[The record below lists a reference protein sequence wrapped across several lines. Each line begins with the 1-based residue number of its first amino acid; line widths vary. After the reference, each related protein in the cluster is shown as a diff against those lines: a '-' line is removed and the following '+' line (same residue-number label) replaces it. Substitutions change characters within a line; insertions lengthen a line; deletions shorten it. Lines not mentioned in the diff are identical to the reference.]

1 MPLHH
6 DETLAAT
13 IVKKERPSNHQPLRG
28 VTSGNVGSQRGFAL
42 VATLALM
49 ILLTILAV
57 GLLGLSSLSL
67 RSSAQGSAQ
76 SQARANARVAMMIAI
91 AELQKNAGSDMRI
104 TAPAD
109 ILDASNP
116 PLTGVWK
123 SWEGSNQQQSGTLR
137 GRPSI
142 PDYSSKTKPASSSG
156 GRFVSWLVSGATV
169 DSMPEDANKLV
180 GKIAAPGTVPL
191 VGAGSLAEADLR
203 QVHVVPQKAGDNGSF
218 AWWVSGENQKA
229 LSPKPSGKVNPTTG
243 EWADRIRSHSVA
255 DPEPFG
261 MDRVLTNPELAS
273 KSFTRGSADFI
284 ADGAGAATPTESF
297 HDLSAISTGLLTNV
311 ATGGWRKDLSLLT
324 ESWNAQPTTGLDFFK
339 ISPSESLKYTRP
351 ASATDYQPANSML
364 YHWADHRG
372 SPLREFWAR
381 RGPVASWARI
391 ATYATLYKKM
401 SATTTS
407 APNINHQSWPDDGT
421 PEKANLTFHDI
432 RLLPQMAR
440 IQMIVSHYATTQGA
454 DAGKYRPAVLYTPV
468 VTVWNPYNTR
478 LSLNG
483 RLMLSPA
490 YTWPLA
496 LRHKFTGS
504 GAPSLAEEYWAVQAN
519 SSFSNYSTKCYGS
532 SGGHQDFRIE
542 LNQNPMILEPGE
554 TRIFSPAA
562 GNYQNITG
570 NSRPTIILSPGVRTD
585 AGMFLTLDRKL
596 LTQSGGSGNRV
607 SLPGSV
613 DMGVDAKFDVPS
625 RSSGGRLVCGTAYQ
639 WFIDSFGSGRSHS
652 WYQVFYAKDDADKLY
667 PPLTGLAT
675 ATLSQCSSTP
685 VPFLSITLG
694 SRISNYR
701 ATATKG
707 VVQANPVVDFFS
719 SNGEPRFTDTYPGN
733 DTLLNTPWDYSV
745 VAHSAGPG
753 DDMIPNADN
762 TTSSSYIVT
771 GVRKADGVSRL
782 VAAELPTRPLVSLAD
797 LSQMDI
803 RALNPTPPYSANN
816 VANSDASPLI
826 PRDNVVN
833 PANARANTRSNE
845 QQDDSYC
852 SNQVLFDDWFFS
864 SIAPEP
870 NGFGSASG
878 ITQQKN
884 FTDWLTGADPLAN
897 HAYRP
902 IREDQV
908 TDSSEASAI
917 FTAEVQPADSWKT
930 IASRIEV
937 EGMFNVN
944 STSVK
949 AWRALL
955 GHARNHKIP
964 YSRIG
969 GGIGLSDETDY
980 AFSRTSVAGDREAG
994 EAPQV
999 AGEYQDTTE
1008 FTGYRVF
1015 TDEMLDFL
1023 AEEIVEQV
1031 RKRGPFLSLSE
1042 FVNRQLSGD
1051 EELALAGAIQTALNA
1066 LTADASLNPFETLQ
1080 NESVASSAIPFGAN
1094 VSAGYQFPKAA
1105 AGHNT
1110 YGLPGWTRQA
1120 DILRPLAPILSAR
1133 DDTFTIRAYGESR
1146 AANGTIQARAWC
1158 EAVVRRTRDFNDS
1171 SDAPDIT
1178 TQPLKPVNITFGRRF
1193 EIVSFRWLN
1202 EGEV

>member
-1 MPLHH
+1 
-6 DETLAAT
+6 
-13 IVKKERPSNHQPLRG
+13 
-28 VTSGNVGSQRGFAL
+28 
-42 VATLALM
+42 
-49 ILLTILAV
+49 
-57 GLLGLSSLSL
+57 
-67 RSSAQGSAQ
+67 
-76 SQARANARVAMMIAI
+76 
-91 AELQKNAGSDMRI
+91 
-104 TAPAD
+104 
-109 ILDASNP
+109 
-116 PLTGVWK
+116 
-123 SWEGSNQQQSGTLR
+123 
-137 GRPSI
+137 
-142 PDYSSKTKPASSSG
+142 
-156 GRFVSWLVSGATV
+156 
-169 DSMPEDANKLV
+169 
-180 GKIAAPGTVPL
+180 
-191 VGAGSLAEADLR
+191 
-203 QVHVVPQKAGDNGSF
+203 
-218 AWWVSGENQKA
+218 
-229 LSPKPSGKVNPTTG
+229 
-243 EWADRIRSHSVA
+243 
-255 DPEPFG
+255 

-421 PEKANLTFHDI
+421 PNNAALTFHNI
-432 RLLPQMAR
+432 RLMPQMAR
-440 IQMIVSHYATTQGA
+440 LQMIVSHYATTVGA
-454 DAGKYRPAVLYTPV
+454 VPGKYRPAVLYTPV

-478 LSLNG
+478 LTLNG
-483 RLMLSPA
+483 RFRFSTS

-496 LRHKFTGS
+496 LRHKLTGT
-504 GAPSLAEEYWAVQAN
+504 GAPNLADEYWAIQAGGT
-519 SSFSNYSTKCYGS
+519 SGDYGAKCLGKDTFWF
-532 SGGHQDFRIE
+532 QDMQFE
-542 LNQNPMILEPGE
+542 LLQNPIVLEPGE
-554 TRIFSPAA
+554 TRIFSPAE
-562 GNYQNITG
+562 GTLTDNTNVRIH
-570 NSRPTIILSPGVRTD
+570 SLRLSPGVRT
-585 AGMFLTLDRKL
+585 GVGFYYTLDKRVNPSNPSDPLKISFGGG
-596 LTQSGGSGNRV
+596 TQIN
-607 SLPGSV
+607 
-613 DMGVDAKFDVPS
+613 VDAKFDVAS
-625 RSSGGRLVCGTAYQ
+625 RGSVCGSAYQ
-639 WFIDSFGSGRSHS
+639 WHIDNFKGGQSHS
-652 WYQVFYAKDDADKLY
+652 WFQIFYKRSEADTLY
-667 PPLTGLAT
+667 PPMLGLAS
-675 ATLSQCSSTP
+675 ASLAQCSTTP

>member
-1 MPLHH
+1 MIRMP
-6 DETLAAT
+6 DKSR
-13 IVKKERPSNHQPLRG
+13 VKQASMDAG
-28 VTSGNVGSQRGFAL
+28 RGFAL
-42 VATLALM
+42 VATLTLM
-49 ILLTILAV
+49 VLLSILAV
-57 GLLGLSSLSL
+57 GLLSLSSVSL

-76 SQARANARVAMMIAI
+76 SQARANARMALLLAV
-91 AELQKNAGSDMRI
+91 AELQKQAGPDMRV

-109 ILDASNP
+109 ILETDNP
-116 PLTGVWK
+116 PLIGVWK
-123 SWEGSNQQQSGTLR
+123 SWEGSNQQQSGELR
-137 GRPSI
+137 GRPIAPS
-142 PDYSSKTKPASSSG
+142 YSSKTKPASSSG
-156 GRFVSWLVSGATV
+156 GRFLSWLVSGAKSDTL
-169 DSMPEDANKLV
+169 PEDAAVLV
-180 GKIAAPGTVPL
+180 QKSATAGTVPL
-191 VGAGSLAEADLR
+191 VGAGSLADKDLR
-203 QVHVVPQKAGDNGSF
+203 QVHVVPQKVGDTGAY

-229 LSPKPSGKVNPTTG
+229 LSPKPSVKANPSIA
-243 EWADRIRSHSVA
+243 EWADRNRSHSVA

-261 MDRVLTNPELAS
+261 MNRVLTDPALAR
-273 KSFTRGSADFI
+273 KSFSRGTADLI
-284 ADGAGAATPTESF
+284 ADVVDVAKPTESF
-297 HDLSAISTGLLTNV
+297 HDFSAISTGLLTNV

-324 ESWNAQPTTGLDFFK
+324 ESWSSQPTTGLDFFN
-339 ISPSESLKYTRP
+339 ISPTESLKYTRP
-351 ASATDYQPANSML
+351 ANATDYQPANSML
-364 YHWADHRG
+364 YHWADHR
-372 SPLREFWAR
+372 SSTLREFWAR
-381 RGPVASWARI
+381 RGPIASWAKI

-454 DAGKYRPAVLYTPV
+454 EPGKYRPAVLYTPV
-468 VTVWNPYNTR
+468 VTIWNPYNTR
-478 LSLNG
+478 LTLNG
-483 RLMLSPA
+483 RLMLSPG

-496 LRHKFTGS
+496 LRHRFTGA
-504 GAPSLAEEYWAVQAN
+504 GAPSLPAEYWAVQ
-519 SSFSNYSTKCYGS
+519 YGS
-532 SGGHQDFRIE
+532 SLQSYRDRSIGTVTSNAFQDYRLNI
-542 LNQNPMILEPGE
+542 NQNPNPSILEPIVLEPGE
-554 TRIFSPAA
+554 TRIFSPSTVTP
-562 GNYQNITG
+562 QDVTG
-570 NSRPTIILSPGVRTD
+570 TRNPSINLAPGVRTGVGVYYTMD
-585 AGMFLTLDRKL
+585 RRITGAGSVAPFDIR
-596 LTQSGGSGNRV
+596 RV
-607 SLPGSV
+607 SLPGAV
-613 DMGVDAKFDVPS
+613 NMEVDAKFDVPS
-625 RSSGGRLVCGTAYQ
+625 RAPGGRHVCGSAYQ

-652 WYQVFYAKDDADKLY
+652 WFQIFYAMDDADKIY
-667 PPLTGLAT
+667 APLTGLAT
-675 ATLSQCSSTP
+675 ATLAQCSVTP

-694 SRISNYR
+694 SRISNHK

-719 SNGEPRFTDTYPGN
+719 SNGEPRFTDVYPGN
-733 DTLLNTPWDYSV
+733 DTLLNTPWDYSL
-745 VAHSAGPG
+745 VAHSSGPG

-762 TTSSSYIVT
+762 ATNSSYIVT
-771 GVRKADGVSRL
+771 GVRKADGVSRI
-782 VAAELPTRPLVSLAD
+782 VAAELPTRPLASLAD
-797 LSQMDI
+797 LSMMDV

-826 PRDNVVN
+826 PKDNVVN
-833 PANARANTRSNE
+833 PANTRANARGNE

-852 SNQVLFDDWFFS
+852 ANQVLFDDWFFS

-878 ITQQKN
+878 SSQQKN
-884 FTDWLTGADPLAN
+884 FSDWLTGADPLTN
-897 HAYRP
+897 HAYTP

-908 TDSSEASAI
+908 TDSAKAGAI
-917 FTAEVQPADSWKT
+917 FNAEVQPADSWKT

-964 YSRIG
+964 YAKVG
-969 GGIGLSDETDY
+969 GSIDLSSQTDY
-980 AFSRTSVAGDREAG
+980 AFSRTGVAGDRAAG
-994 EAPQV
+994 QAPQV
-999 AGEYQDTTE
+999 AGEYADTTE

-1015 TDEMLDFL
+1015 TDEILDFL

-1031 RKRGPFLSLSE
+1031 RRRGPFLSLSE

-1051 EELALAGAIQTALNA
+1051 SELAMGGAIQTALNA

-1080 NESVASSAIPFGAN
+1080 NESVVSSATPFAG
-1094 VSAGYQFPKAA
+1094 AGYLFPEAA

-1146 AANGTIQARAWC
+1146 AADGAIQGRAWC
-1158 EAVVRRTRDFNDS
+1158 EAVVRRTRDFNDPG
-1171 SDAPDIT
+1171 DAADIT
-1178 TQPLKPVNITFGRRF
+1178 TQPSKPVNVTFGRKF

-1202 EGEV
+1202 EKEV